1 MCYLELSTNIKYLIS
16 SKFNIQTIMNKN
28 TVTTTDKRVR
38 ILLTVLGTLF
48 VGIGILGIFVP
59 ILPTTPFLL
68 LAAVCYAR
76 SSRRFYGRLLNNR
89 WFGNYIRNY
98 RERKGLPLK
107 QKVVIIILLWVA
119 IGLSATLAVQV
130 LWGRIVMI
138 LVAIGVSIHILSLRT
153 LKQ

>member
-1 MCYLELSTNIKYLIS
+1 
-16 SKFNIQTIMNKN
+16 MNKN
-28 TVTTTDKRVR
+28 KVTTTDKRVR

-68 LAAVCYAR
+68 LAAVCFVR
-76 SSRRFYGRLLNNR
+76 SSRRFYGWLLNNR

-107 QKVVIIILLWVA
+107 QKVVITILLWVV
-119 IGLSATLAVQV
+119 IGLSAALAVDV
-130 LWGRIVMI
+130 LWGKIVMI
-138 LVAIGVSIHILSLRT
+138 LIAISVSIHLLSLRT
-153 LKQ
+153 LKP